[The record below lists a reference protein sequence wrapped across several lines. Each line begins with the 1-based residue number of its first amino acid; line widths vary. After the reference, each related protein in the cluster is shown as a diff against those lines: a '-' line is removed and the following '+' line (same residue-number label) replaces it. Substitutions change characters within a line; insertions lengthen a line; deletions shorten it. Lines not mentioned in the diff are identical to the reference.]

1 MRLQVFPQTYLLWL
15 KIIGQTMPVTNTAD
29 YERPIDHFLKPSVRL
44 KADVSKISNL
54 FFYFFFDLLIV
65 RLPLLIDLTLVVIW
79 PLLIDY

>member
-1 MRLQVFPQTYLLWL
+1 MRLQAFPQTYLLWL

-54 FFYFFFDLLIV
+54 FFFPFSLICLYETTFAYRSDPGRNLATV
-65 RLPLLIDLTLVVIW
+65 N
-79 PLLIDY
+79 

>member
-54 FFYFFFDLLIV
+54 FFYFFFDLFIV